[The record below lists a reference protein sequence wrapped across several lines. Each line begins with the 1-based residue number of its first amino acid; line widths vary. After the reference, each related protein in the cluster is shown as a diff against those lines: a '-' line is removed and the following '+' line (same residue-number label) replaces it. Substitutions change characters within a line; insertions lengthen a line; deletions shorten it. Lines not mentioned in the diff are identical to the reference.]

1 MNKETTHQQIGRAL
15 DEGWSQAGSFF
26 GSIVSGMLLGLLAD
40 HWLGTEPWLVV
51 IGSIV
56 GIYSGFLN
64 IWRYSKKIEEG
75 SQR

>member
-15 DEGWSQAGSFF
+15 DEGWSQSGAFF
-26 GSIVSGMLLGLLAD
+26 GSIISGMLIGLLAD

-51 IGSIV
+51 IGSLV

-64 IWRYSKKIEEG
+64 IWRYSKEIEEG
-75 SQR
+75 SER

>member
-1 MNKETTHQQIGRAL
+1 MEQETAHQQIGRAI

-26 GSIVSGMLLGLLAD
+26 GSIISGMLLGLLAD

-64 IWRYSKKIEEG
+64 MWRYSKKIEEG
-75 SQR
+75 AQR

>member
-40 HWLGTEPWLVV
+40 QWLGTEPWLVV

-56 GIYSGFLN
+56 GIYSGSLN
-64 IWRYSKKIEEG
+64 MWRYSKKIEEG
-75 SQR
+75 SKR

>member
-1 MNKETTHQQIGRAL
+1 MEQETAHQQIGRAI
-15 DEGWSQAGSFF
+15 DEGWSQTGAFF

-40 HWLGTEPWLVV
+40 HWLGTSPWLVV
-51 IGSIV
+51 IGSLV

-64 IWRYSKKIEEG
+64 MWRYSKKIEEE

>member
-1 MNKETTHQQIGRAL
+1 MEQETAHQQIGRAI
-15 DEGWSQAGSFF
+15 DEGWSQTGAFF

-40 HWLGTEPWLVV
+40 HWLGTSPWLVV
-51 IGSIV
+51 IGSMV

-64 IWRYSKKIEEG
+64 MWRYSKKIEEE